1 MTPADSTPEPLD
13 HNSMIRQGT
22 MAFPKN
28 NQKNQK
34 TTKSPGLP
42 KAKVGFLGGL
52 FNRKDK
58 NKGSRKRATSELN
71 IEEVEDVEGHPSI
84 SRARL
89 NVTTLDNQ
97 SSSGSNSLE
106 TTQDGNQ
113 SQEFNKR
120 MQILNQKQNLRQSV
134 VQRPQASLIEKS
146 FNSRATESFLD
157 SYSRGRMDDSKGQ
170 GRRKTL
176 RVDTKS
182 KKSEQKE
189 EMLKAVENKY
199 LKDFFNKERAIKRS
213 TVLTHEEYMIHTCT
227 DVQND
232 QILDQIVKAIAQVD
246 SYIGAVAQSEV
257 HFFQLLGRGQ
267 DKEAQ
272 ELFAELE
279 DIKEVE
285 ETKQAEQDDISL
297 QNMFIHREDVARK
310 SSVSGVNNLTRGY
323 KYMEKGIS
331 VLASLTNDN
340 PNRILASIKLWQFYR
355 SQASLAFDDNTAE
368 NYRDHALAAA
378 ENLQHHYSQS
388 PTDDIEAP
396 ILITLINAKSLY
408 GSEQY
413 ESCFKLLQ

>member
-1 MTPADSTPEPLD
+1 
-13 HNSMIRQGT
+13 
-22 MAFPKN
+22 
-28 NQKNQK
+28 
-34 TTKSPGLP
+34 
-42 KAKVGFLGGL
+42 
-52 FNRKDK
+52 
-58 NKGSRKRATSELN
+58 
-71 IEEVEDVEGHPSI
+71 
-84 SRARL
+84 
-89 NVTTLDNQ
+89 
-97 SSSGSNSLE
+97 
-106 TTQDGNQ
+106 
-113 SQEFNKR
+113 
-120 MQILNQKQNLRQSV
+120 
-134 VQRPQASLIEKS
+134 
-146 FNSRATESFLD
+146 
-157 SYSRGRMDDSKGQ
+157 
-170 GRRKTL
+170 
-176 RVDTKS
+176 
-182 KKSEQKE
+182 
-189 EMLKAVENKY
+189 MLKAVENKY

-232 QILDQIVKAIAQVD
+232 QILDQIVKAIGQVD

-388 PTDDIEAP
+388 TTDDIEAP

-413 ESCFKLLQ
+413 ESCFKLLQQNFLRNSKYTAFLYLYGKYIIKSNTNLKYVNTEEQKQFMGSGLGALEECLRNCVPEFQSRVNYYIGLAYNRQDGILTTPLTSIPYWHQSKNQDFNQPYQGLRKVRQISRFLDQYAFVQLIVDMINQSFKSKNDENQITAAEKLVAS